1 MTMRTTTLLLAG
13 STLALLTFSVSAG
26 STDKET
32 TITGAPHS
40 ASMKLA
46 QAKRDTHEGHDHKDH
61 ADDKDHADHKGHDH
75 KDHATE
81 KEHSDHKDHDHK
93 AHSKSEK
100 AKDHKGQDH
109 KDHADHEKDGHKD
122 HADDKDHAD
131 HKGHDHKDHPEEK
144 EHSDHKGHDHKAHSK
159 PKKAKSHEGHD
170 HKDHDTHDHEKKE
183 KRSDVQ
189 DGSDHK
195 GHEHAES
202 EKPKKADAHDDHGHG
217 DEGHGAHVDVVKLT
231 ADQQKDFEITTEVA
245 RSGSLATQIVRP
257 AEIKFNQDRVAH
269 VVPRIAGVVR
279 TVSISEGDRVKAGT
293 IMAVLDSRELADSKA
308 SFLAAHERMLLAR
321 ETFSREEALW
331 KKKISSVREYLNAKS
346 KYAEKRIDRRGAAQK
361 LLALGFSKKFLDNL
375 IKSDD
380 EMLTAYQLVAPFS
393 GTVISR
399 HISRGEAVSSG
410 SEAFL
415 LADIAELW
423 VDITIYPKDLPHVR
437 EGLHADIDLGDGST
451 PVRGRIA
458 FVSPHLSEATRTA
471 YARLKLANVDGRLR
485 PGMFVKANISV
496 STEAA
501 EIRVPRTAIQRIE
514 ESSVVFINKD
524 GEFKPR
530 PVKVGRVNGRYA
542 EIVSGLKKG
551 ESFVTRGAF
560 TLKAQLSK
568 ASFDDGHNH

>member
-1 MTMRTTTLLLAG
+1 MRTSTLLLAG
-13 STLALLTFSVSAG
+13 STLALLTFSVSAS
-26 STDKET
+26 STDAPT
-32 TITGAPHS
+32 TTTGAPHGVS
-40 ASMKLA
+40 IKLA

-61 ADDKDHADHKGHDH
+61 TDHKDGDHKDHADHKDHDHKAHSKSEKAESHEGHDHKDHADHKDGDHKDHADHKGHDH
-75 KDHATE
+75 KDHAKE
-81 KEHSDHKDHDHK
+81 KEHSDQKDHDHK

-100 AKDHKGQDH
+100 AKDHG
-109 KDHADHEKDGHKD
+109 
-122 HADDKDHAD
+122 
-131 HKGHDHKDHPEEK
+131 
-144 EHSDHKGHDHKAHSK
+144 
-159 PKKAKSHEGHD
+159 GHD
-170 HKDHDTHDHEKKE
+170 HKDHDTHDHGKKE

-189 DGSDHK
+189 DDSNHK

-202 EKPKKADAHDDHGHG
+202 EKPKKAHAHDDHGHG

-245 RSGSLATQIVRP
+245 KSGSLATQIVRP

-279 TVSISEGDRVKAGT
+279 TVSISEGDQVKAGT

-331 KKKISSVREYLNAKS
+331 KKKISSVREYLDAKS

-361 LLALGFSKKFLDNL
+361 LLALGFSKEFLENL
-375 IKSDD
+375 IESDD

-399 HISRGEAVSSG
+399 HISRGEAVSGG

-437 EGLHADIDLGDGST
+437 EGLNADIDLGDGLT

-501 EIRVPRTAIQRIE
+501 EIRVPRTAIQRFE